1 MPTARDMARLG
12 STLRSG
18 HRERDAAVAAVKA
31 GVGALRV
38 ETRQFVGH
46 LRDQDVARTDAMQD
60 HAADTGRFMG
70 QLHAKTRARK
80 RQTRRHAAQTGR
92 FVDQLH
98 DQSRARNRDMQRH
111 AARTGRF
118 VDQLHGQSQAR
129 TRDARQHAAET
140 ADFVHKLGVGSLQ
153 RHNGARAHA
162 AETGRFVSQLHDGS
176 RARQR
181 DMRRHA
187 AETVDFVRYL
197 HGATRERKHDVA
209 QLLGQTRELMAG
221 LSVITKRA
229 QAEWRRQLA
238 AIDSGRRTASARR
251 RPSLRGGTAV
261 AKVASKA
268 RARGHKSKAD
278 VGSLVQAYVVAHPG
292 ARLPEMEKALGISRI
307 DSART
312 VHALI
317 DKRRIRR
324 DEETRQYFPA

>member
-1 MPTARDMARLG
+1 MPTASDMARLG
-12 STLRSG
+12 STLISG
-18 HRERDAAVAAVKA
+18 HRQRNVEIA
-31 GVGALRV
+31 GMRTEAREFL
-38 ETRQFVGH
+38 GH
-46 LRDQDVARTDAMQD
+46 LRDQDVARTSAMQE

-92 FVDQLH
+92 LVDQLH

-129 TRDARQHAAET
+129 TRDARRHAAET

-153 RHNGARAHA
+153 RRNGAREHA
-162 AETGRFVSQLHDGS
+162 ADTGRFVSQLHDGS

-187 AETVDFVRYL
+187 AQTAGFVRYL

-261 AKVASKA
+261 AQAASKA
-268 RARGHKSKAD
+268 GAHGRKSQAD

-292 ARLPEMEKALGISRI
+292 TRLPEMEKALGINRI
-307 DSART
+307 EAAKGVR
-312 VHALI
+312 ALL
-317 DKRRIRR
+317 DQNRIRR